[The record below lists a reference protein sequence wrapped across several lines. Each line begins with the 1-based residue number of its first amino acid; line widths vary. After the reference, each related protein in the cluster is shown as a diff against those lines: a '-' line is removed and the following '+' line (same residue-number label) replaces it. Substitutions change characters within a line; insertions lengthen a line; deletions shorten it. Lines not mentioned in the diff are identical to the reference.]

1 MTTQGH
7 DVVSNLVELNT
18 IAKLNNYKGTP
29 GDTDFKFFFYI
40 IESIYD
46 FIILPLY
53 SIHHQSNTHIKRSS
67 RIMYLTFTH
76 LDENVVLKLQIL
88 PGHVVQLTFLLKYT
102 G

>member
-40 IESIYD
+40 IESI
-46 FIILPLY
+46 
-53 SIHHQSNTHIKRSS
+53 
-67 RIMYLTFTH
+67 
-76 LDENVVLKLQIL
+76 
-88 PGHVVQLTFLLKYT
+88 
-102 G
+102 